1 MKERINVSLD
11 NEIAERLRQLARDSK
26 RTVSQWITDSVIQ
39 ADNKQNTD
47 MYQRINEQ
55 GSSK

>member
-39 ADNKQNTD
+39 ADSKQNTD
-47 MYQRINEQ
+47 MYQKINEQ

>member
-39 ADNKQNTD
+39 ADNKQNAD

>member
-39 ADNKQNTD
+39 ADNKQNID
-47 MYQRINEQ
+47 AHQRINEQ

>member
-39 ADNKQNTD
+39 ADSKQNIDT
-47 MYQRINEQ
+47 YQRINEQ

>member
-39 ADNKQNTD
+39 ADNKQNID
-47 MYQRINEQ
+47 AYQRINEQ